1 MTAKQIEEILR
12 AMIKCRE
19 RQVSGKCSCRSPEC
33 DECYLC
39 YEQGT
44 MGEIIEALKGALKII
59 HITRFKMREWSDDSR

>member
-1 MTAKQIEEILR
+1 MTAQQIEEILR

-19 RQVSGKCSCRSPEC
+19 RQVNGECSGRSPEC

-44 MGEIIEALKGALKII
+44 MGEGTEALKGALELVC
-59 HITRFKMREWSDDSR
+59 ITRFHTRR